1 MRGMKIGAMAIAALA
16 AGASAQNLMSNG
28 SFEQTGPGF
37 ILFQN
42 WDNFN
47 NVFLDA
53 SVELTAQDGVNSAK
67 MFGQFGGEQS
77 DQVLLQTVTGIT
89 EGQQYSLSAY
99 AQHLSTDAVQAG
111 NLVLLQLNFQ
121 DSAGNGVPGGQV
133 QAEAIVPGSTP
144 TDQWLQTVVTGTAPA
159 GATQI
164 LVALLHLQLDG
175 AAPGATFWDNVE
187 LVEGDVVLPCEGDFN
202 GDGLLNFFDFVDFIN
217 AFNAGCP

>member
-1 MRGMKIGAMAIAALA
+1 MRGLKMSAMAVAAMA

-28 SFEQTGPGF
+28 SFEDLGPGF
-37 ILFQN
+37 ILFQD

-53 SVELTAQDGVNSAK
+53 SVELVAQDGVNSAK

-77 DQVLLQTVTGIT
+77 DQVLLQTVTGIV
-89 EGQQYSLSAY
+89 EGNEYSLSAY

-121 DSAGNGVPGGQV
+121 DSSGTTIGSAIQS
-133 QAEAIVPGSTP
+133 EAIVPDSTP
-144 TDQWLQTVVTGTAPA
+144 TDQWLQTVVSGIAPA
-159 GATQI
+159 GTTQI

-187 LVEGDVVLPCEGDFN
+187 LVEGIVQQPCEGDFN
-202 GDGLLNFFDFVDFIN
+202 GDGQLNFFDFVDFIN

>member
-1 MRGMKIGAMAIAALA
+1 MRGLTIGAAAIAAMTM
-16 AGASAQNLMSNG
+16 GASAQNLMSNG
-28 SFEQTGPGF
+28 SFETEGPGF
-37 ILFQN
+37 ILFQD
-42 WDNFN
+42 WQNFN

-121 DSAGNGVPGGQV
+121 DSSGTTIGSAI
-133 QAEAIVPGSTP
+133 QAEAITPDVTP
-144 TDQWLQTVVTGTAPA
+144 TDQWLQTVVSGTAPA

-187 LVEGDVVLPCEGDFN
+187 LVEGDVVLPCPGDFN
-202 GDGLLNFFDFVDFIN
+202 GDGLLNFFDIQGFIN
-217 AFNAGCP
+217 VYLEGCP